1 MRKNVL
7 VLALCI
13 MVTFSAFAQA
23 SAETSGGNM
32 TFEKSETSKIS
43 YSGLAVEYVMPN
55 YNAAMNSNAFT
66 SNGLALNYEIYSPMS
81 AKTAL
86 SANLSAVF
94 LNQVNNFEF
103 NVGFYGLLVKGF
115 YLKPQIG
122 FGQYT
127 FNDSYLEDYYKTW
140 NFTYRGQVGY
150 LFKLPHV
157 EGKRDK
163 FFDLGLAYHN
173 IGNADL
179 KIKYWGLCA
188 KLLWGPK
195 PSAN

>member
-1 MRKNVL
+1 MRKKVL

-13 MVTFSAFAQA
+13 TVTFSAFAQA
-23 SAETSGGNM
+23 SAESSGGNM

-43 YSGLAVEYVMPN
+43 YSGVALEYVMPN
-55 YNAAMNSNAFT
+55 YQAAVNKNAFT
-66 SNGLALNYEIYSPMS
+66 SKGIAVNYEIYSPLS
-81 AKTAL
+81 AKTAV

-94 LNQVNNFEF
+94 LNEVNNFEF
-103 NVGFYGLLVKGF
+103 NVGLYYLLVKGF
-115 YLKPQIG
+115 YVKPQVG

-127 FNDSYLEDYYKTW
+127 FNDPYLSDYLKTW

-150 LFKLPHV
+150 LFQLPHA

-163 FFDLGLAYHN
+163 FLDLGLAYHN
-173 IGNADL
+173 IGNSDL